1 MAHISY
7 RVSGNHAGEP
17 LSRRFPD
24 TKEGRNAA
32 QKFAKQLVGAKTAYD
47 VRVRVGDREV
57 SKTFVRRRD
66 AHAYATTI
74 EVDKLRGV
82 VIDPR
87 ADRLTVEELG
97 QRWLD
102 SNPAKRPDTRATDE
116 YHLRAHVNP
125 VLGKRQIA
133 SVTPSHVQGLANDL
147 SARLAPKTVRRALG
161 VARAMFSHAVT
172 DDLLGRSPCRGIK
185 LPRVDPTRRRVP
197 SSDELARLIGAIP
210 ECYQAMVYCAVVLG
224 LRYSEVA
231 GLRVREVDTLRGML
245 GVAETVTRDAQGRP
259 VFGPPKSEASR
270 RTLAIPP
277 PLTELL
283 AKHLALRGLSG
294 ADADALVFTAPA
306 GGPIRYANWRN
317 RVWLPACRAVGL
329 DGLGFHDLRR
339 ANATALVRLGVDV
352 KTAQQRL
359 GHSDVRMTIGLY
371 AQAEKPADR
380 AAATRLGELF
390 MANPRDGRGMSSA
403 DAAEAAEAQ
412 APDLGL

>member
-7 RVSGNHAGEP
+7 RISGNHAGKP
-17 LSRRFPD
+17 VSRRFPD
-24 TKEGRNAA
+24 TKEGRSAA
-32 QKFAKQLVGAKTAYD
+32 SRFPVQALGAKAGYD
-47 VRVRVGDREV
+47 VRMRVDDREV
-57 SKTFVRRRD
+57 SKTFIRRRD

-82 VIDPR
+82 AIDPR
-87 ADRLTVEELG
+87 AGRLTVEELA

-133 SVTPSHVQGLANDL
+133 NVTPSHVQGLANDL
-147 SARLAPKTVRRALG
+147 AARLAPKTVRRALG
-161 VARAMFSHAVT
+161 VVRAMFAHAVA
-172 DDLLGRSPCRGIK
+172 DDLLGRSPYRGIK
-185 LPRVDPTRRRVP
+185 LPRVESTRRRIP
-197 SSDELARLIGAIP
+197 SSDELAGLIEATP
-210 ECYQAMVYCAVVLG
+210 ERYRAMVYCAVVLG
-224 LRYSEVA
+224 LRFSEVA

-270 RTLAIPP
+270 RTLAIPTS
-277 PLTELL
+277 LTELL
-283 AKHLALRGLSG
+283 AQHLARRGLTG
-294 ADADALVFTAPA
+294 ADADALVFTSPA

-317 RVWLPACRAVGL
+317 RVWLPACRAAGL

-380 AAATRLGELF
+380 AAADRLGELF
-390 MANPRDGRGMSSA
+390 MARPRDEAERRSQGSRSASS
-403 DAAEAAEAQ
+403 
-412 APDLGL
+412 

>member
-7 RVSGNHAGEP
+7 RVSGSHAGKP
-17 LSRRFPD
+17 VSRRFPD
-24 TKEGRNAA
+24 TKQGRNAA
-32 QKFAKQLVGAKTAYD
+32 ERFATQLVGVRIAYD
-47 VRVRVGDREV
+47 VRVRVGGREI

-82 VIDPR
+82 AVDPR
-87 ADRLTVEELG
+87 AGRLTVEELG

-102 SNPAKRPDTRATDE
+102 SNPAKRPDTRATDQ

-133 SVTPSHVQGLANDL
+133 SVTPSQVQGLANDL
-147 SARLAPKTVRRALG
+147 AARLAPKTVRRALG
-161 VARAMFSHAVT
+161 VVRAMFAYAVA

-185 LPRVDPTRRRVP
+185 LPRVDPTRRRIP
-197 SSDELARLIGAIP
+197 SSDELARLVEAIP
-210 ECYQAMVYCAVVLG
+210 DRYQVMVYCAVVLG
-224 LRYSEVA
+224 LRFSEVA

-245 GVAETVTRDAQGRP
+245 SVAETVTRDAQGRP

-270 RTLAIPP
+270 RTLAIPAA
-277 PLTELL
+277 LTEVL
-283 AKHLALRGLSG
+283 AKHLVLRGLTG

-317 RVWLPACRAVGL
+317 RVWLPACRTVGL
-329 DGLGFHDLRR
+329 SGLGFHDLRR

-380 AAATRLGELF
+380 AAADRLGQLF
-390 MANPRDGRGMSSA
+390 MANPRDGRGMNPSDSA
-403 DAAEAAEAQ
+403 QSAEAQ
-412 APDLGL
+412 APELGF